1 MAAGGGHGGQGG
13 GLTLGRLAVVRGKG
27 LVLAEEVGVVP
38 EGRSDDPAMGGRMEA
53 AMGVSKSR
61 TAGADGPSA
70 IHPAIHHLPA
80 MMSLP
85 PLGA

>member
-38 EGRSDDPAMGGRMEA
+38 EGRSDDPMGGRMEA